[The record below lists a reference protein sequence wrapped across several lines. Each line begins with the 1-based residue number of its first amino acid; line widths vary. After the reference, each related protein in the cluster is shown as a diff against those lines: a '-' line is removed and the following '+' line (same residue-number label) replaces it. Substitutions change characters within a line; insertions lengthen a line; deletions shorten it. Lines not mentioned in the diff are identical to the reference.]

1 MQATKL
7 HTQDAELQLHPRTG
21 GCCGI
26 LREKRPFTTHT
37 HTPFDQGEEKGRT
50 IHTVICLL

>member
-7 HTQDAELQLHPRTG
+7 HTQDAVLQLHPRTG

-26 LREKRPFTTHT
+26 LRERRGHSQHRLTH
-37 HTPFDQGEEKGRT
+37 HCDQVEEKERT
-50 IHTVICLL
+50 IHTL